1 MIFCAVLDDN
11 LYYNGEVAIKSVF
24 VLYRC
29 VLYLYMSNLFS
40 VLSAEDGIFFHVLS
54 EKQGGF

>member
-24 VLYRC
+24 VLYHC
-29 VLYLYMSNLFS
+29 VQYLYMSNLFLYCLLKT
-40 VLSAEDGIFFHVLS
+40 VYFFTS
-54 EKQGGF
+54 